1 MILAV
6 PTTCVF
12 YFNNSSNSL
21 TLSSPPFFSSPPHL
35 TIKPY
40 ASLAGY
46 PKLSVD
52 EAVVK
57 APANQTALEIH
68 ANTDRGNDDD
78 DDDDDD
84 GFDLMD
90 DIQTSHNVID
100 RAAEE
105 YQPRIYFKKRIPQQ
119 NIDLKVKG
127 DGKSIADELMEI
139 EIKIQKATK
148 YAFRDN
154 AYLIT
159 DPSQPPF
166 GKRSRENDEYNVER
180 DLNKLLGIGQFS
192 QWNPIVSKYS
202 VQFEPIIRICVVF
215 LSIYRSIYNIFTWRD
230 PYLSFWFSVVCLAV
244 TFVMVLFPWR
254 PTLFVV
260 GLVALGP
267 QNWLIRL
274 FRELVW
280 SSDDENRPGR
290 FLRAFRELLKSSDD
304 DDDEDDDTTDG
315 KRKSAAQNEVEG
327 EPQPVFF
334 AHAPASKPLLEPA
347 KDAVGAQHV
356 VIPYSPLLSQ
366 RFYDWPPD
374 KKYARVTKAT
384 LKDTPLRSSTEKAI
398 IRVNTVPPSVLS
410 PKKTPR
416 RQKDGKL
423 IQGKSKENESTQA
436 SPPQASPPRPA
447 STPILQSTSSIKSS
461 TRSVGGRVVLTLQGS
476 PSKDDDEE
484 GQSNA
489 SGTQPL
495 KSDSPSDATASTIAT
510 TTAAPSSLASKAK
523 STLAAQASRSVGV
536 LSKSIAE
543 KGQGLKRSVN
553 FNDDI
558 SMLST
563 TSSNSTGKGK
573 MGRLIKSAK
582 LSTGIMKSKKG
593 PRIGGEISVPE
604 EVSDED
610 WLKMPEPMVAME
622 GAETSQDET
631 GTDDDGDIAQ
641 QDPTLEAT
649 TTDDE
654 TGNIGR
660 TVDDHV
666 AETDDGGDIKPEA
679 FATSTPAEATYVG
692 GKEPANEPSD
702 KRNSDPLPY
711 ADETVETIIILDAKG
726 SEEADDAIES
736 VVQPNVETPI
746 DATVVEKSERD
757 EEFSADVVDK
767 AGNDSNSASES
778 LPALSEQGCK
788 EKAVISDQNV
798 IIESSLDSAAQSP
811 SNEAAAL
818 LETLMDVKLELATA
832 RTENDHYR
840 ARLKE
845 TEEERDYYKNKYNE
859 CMVEEKDTGTRTP
872 NWLANGEDEGS
883 PPPAPTS
890 RQQNQFGFKMSV
902 TSMSSPFRK

>member
-1 MILAV
+1 MK
-6 PTTCVF
+6 T
-12 YFNNSSNSL
+12 
-21 TLSSPPFFSSPPHL
+21 
-35 TIKPY
+35 
-40 ASLAGY
+40 
-46 PKLSVD
+46 
-52 EAVVK
+52 
-57 APANQTALEIH
+57 PANQNALEFH
-68 ANTDRGNDDD
+68 ANTVRGNGDEADDD
-78 DDDDDD
+78 D
-84 GFDLMD
+84 FDLTD
-90 DIQTSHNVID
+90 DIEINLID

-139 EIKIQKATK
+139 EEKVQKATK

-159 DPSQPPF
+159 DLSQPPF

-230 PYLSFWFSVVCLAV
+230 PYLSFWFSVVCLAA
-244 TFVMVLFPWR
+244 TFVMMLFPWR
-254 PTLFVV
+254 LCLTVLGV
-260 GLVALGP
+260 VALGP

-304 DDDEDDDTTDG
+304 DGEDDDDTADCKK
-315 KRKSAAQNEVEG
+315 KRAQGEVEG

-334 AHAPASKPLLEPA
+334 AHAPVSKPLLKR

-374 KKYARVTKAT
+374 KKYACVTKAAS
-384 LKDTPLRSSTEKAI
+384 KDSPLRSSSENVITKVKMVSLA
-398 IRVNTVPPSVLS
+398 TS

-416 RQKDGKL
+416 RQEDGKL
-423 IQGKSKENESTQA
+423 TQGKNKEKETTRA
-436 SPPQASPPRPA
+436 SPPPRPA
-447 STPILQSTSSIKSS
+447 STPRLPSTPSITSS
-461 TRSVGGRVVLTLQGS
+461 TRNVGGRIVLSLQGS

-484 GQSNA
+484 ENSDAN
-489 SGTQPL
+489 GTQPL
-495 KSDSPSDATASTIAT
+495 KGVAPSAAYASTIST
-510 TTAAPSSLASKAK
+510 TTAASSSLASKAK
-523 STLAAQASRSVGV
+523 SAMAAQASRSVGV

-553 FNDDI
+553 FNDDV

-563 TSSNSTGKGK
+563 TSSNATGKGK
-573 MGRLIKSAK
+573 MGRLIKSASAK
-582 LSTGIMKSKKG
+582 LPTNIIKSKKG

-610 WLKMPEPMVAME
+610 WLKMPEPMEAKE
-622 GAETSQDET
+622 GAKTLQDET
-631 GTDDDGDIAQ
+631 GTDDDGAVVQ
-641 QDPTLEAT
+641 QDPRLEAT
-649 TTDDE
+649 TTDYG
-654 TGNIGR
+654 TTNIR
-660 TVDDHV
+660 STADDHA
-666 AETDDGGDIKPEA
+666 AEIDDGGDTKEKKQEE
-679 FATSTPAEATYVG
+679 FAISTPAESTYVED
-692 GKEPANEPSD
+692 KEPKTESSNKRTSD
-702 KRNSDPLPY
+702 SSSF
-711 ADETVETIIILDAKG
+711 ADETVETNNILDAKG
-726 SEEADDAIES
+726 SETADDAIES
-736 VVQPNVETPI
+736 VVQPNVEASI
-746 DATVVEKSERD
+746 DATVVEKSKRD
-757 EEFSADVVDK
+757 EEFSGDVVDK
-767 AGNDSNSASES
+767 SSNDYSSASES
-778 LPALSEQGCK
+778 ILTLGEQKCK
-788 EKAVISDQNV
+788 EKAMVLDQHVIFESDLP
-798 IIESSLDSAAQSP
+798 STALDSATQSP

-818 LETLMDVKLELATA
+818 LETLMEVKLELATA

-845 TEEERDYYKNKYNE
+845 TEEDRDYYKNKYTE
-859 CMVEEKDTGTRTP
+859 CMEEKDTQTP
-872 NWLANGEDEGS
+872 NWLADGEDEGS
-883 PPPAPTS
+883 PPSAPPS
-890 RQQNQFGFKMSV
+890 RQQNQFGFKMNMA
-902 TSMSSPFRK
+902 SMSSPFRKQPPFK